1 MPERGWTKTA
11 LQKYILLEIP
21 PLLLFAGFL
30 WLIRLWTGLPVWA
43 CGVGLGLWVIKDSI
57 LFFYTWP
64 AYDAGTGN
72 RFSLLNQTG
81 ITEEALNPSGY
92 IRIRG
97 ERWRARPGRGLA
109 RIESGQ
115 RVRVLAEEGLTLVVE
130 PEPPASAAEMDS
142 QS

>member
-1 MPERGWTKTA
+1 MPKKGWTQKA
-11 LQKYILLEIP
+11 LRKYILLEIP

-30 WLIRLWTGLPVWA
+30 WLLRLWTGLPLWA
-43 CGVGLGLWVIKDSI
+43 AGGLLVLWTIKDII

-72 RFSLLNQTG
+72 RYSMVHQTG
-81 ITEEALNPSGY
+81 LTEERLNPEGY

-97 ERWRARPGRGLA
+97 ERWRARPGPGLA

-115 RVRVLAEEGLTLVVE
+115 RVRVLAEEGLTLLVE
-130 PEPPASAAEMDS
+130 PEPSASDADS
-142 QS
+142 